1 MNNKLIS
8 TNQFVRNTSKSET
21 SKPTKNMLS
30 EQTFKRAFTPLTSR
44 KDGTARLTFAGY
56 KHSVTKDGE
65 RSFFRLVF
73 SCMDITRENPANIG
87 VLSSYRYS
95 ESNVLGKLLKAL
107 GYVAKDQS
115 EIVLDPDDEFG
126 YKVDD
131 DWSDIYDFLD
141 TKRGLVFKGV
151 MTQGDRNLYRIEV
164 DTLQPLLGKDGKQ
177 QIDYTADEGLSEKEI
192 AIDLEVDGGD
202 NE

>member
-1 MNNKLIS
+1 MPRKS
-8 TNQFVRNTSKSET
+8 NQTAKQPAIQ
-21 SKPTKNMLS
+21 PTEEPKKTKTMQP
-30 EQTFKRAFTPLTSR
+30 EQTFKRAFTALTSK
-44 KDGTARLTFAGY
+44 KDGTARLTYAGY

-65 RSFFRLVF
+65 RPFFSIVF
-73 SCMDITRENPANIG
+73 SCMDITRENPANIS

-131 DWSDIYDFLD
+131 DLSDIYDFLD

-151 MTQGDRNLYRIEV
+151 MTQGERNLYRIEV
-164 DTLQPLLGKDGKQ
+164 NTLQPLLGKNGKQ
-177 QIDYTADEGLSEKEI
+177 QIDYAAEEGLSEKEI
-192 AIDLEVDGGD
+192 AIDIEADGGD
-202 NE
+202 DN